1 MLTVFLAFAFSI
13 SMTTLIF
20 HWDTAQAQNDTRRI
34 FNLTDNTITT
44 INKTTNETISTVPYP
59 MKTGNTVTNETISNM
74 TSPGNQGNMTSPGNQ
89 GNTSIDLT
97 EKFKALGNK

>member
-1 MLTVFLAFAFSI
+1 MPTVFLFAFSI